1 MSERCLFCDKKLK
14 QPKQGRE
21 RLYCDA
27 NCRQK
32 SHQRKKDKDIGL
44 EETPENRLK
53 MANKRIRELEG
64 ENTKLKA
71 DLIFCQTEGGKEG
84 KSWVEKE
91 MGDFRSKINQME
103 VDCIMAGFPTKET
116 FDSPNHTLKEN
127 DKPKYFEGIISAI
140 ENGKGLV
147 VEHNSD
153 SIKIENIGKG
163 LEEWKP
169 KEPKSVVEFTPPKT
183 LIELKEL
190 CPPEL
195 KGFDRSTWIS
205 KNRRKYGI

>member
-32 SHQRKKDKDIGL
+32 SHQRKKDREPQPEDSA
-44 EETPENRLK
+44 ENRLK
-53 MANKRIRELEG
+53 TAFKRIRELEG

-71 DLIFCQTEGGKEG
+71 DLIFCQTQGKEG
-84 KSWVEKE
+84 QKTWMDKE
-91 MGDFRSKINQME
+91 MDDFRDKIASMQ
-103 VDCIMAGFPTKET
+103 VDCIMAGHP
-116 FDSPNHTLKEN
+116 TLKDGVCQLPVAYSDHPMCADKTTPLIEEKQN
-127 DKPKYFEGIISAI
+127 DIDQMK
-140 ENGKGLV
+140 
-147 VEHNSD
+147 VEV
-153 SIKIENIGKG
+153 I
-163 LEEWKP
+163 LE
-169 KEPKSVVEFTPPKT
+169 SLPKT
-183 LIELKEL
+183 LMELKEL